1 MKQEAEQM
9 SIFDQDL
16 WCGKTSPELSA
27 QTEEKIS
34 ERCCTKRS
42 KLPAITPPLF
52 LCLETSGQKA
62 DASLTWTENGALLG
76 EFSMR
81 SFGEYPNVVAESHLS
96 QILEDN
102 PHPKYS
108 LSVKACQGILRR
120 AERRGK
126 ELPPILKNALEQ
138 QAFGTQSEAEIR
150 TDDKAPTLTAAAGMR
165 DCVMVLE
172 NHPNDSRIKL
182 SKDNVIQTLSKRM
195 GTGGAIHR

>member
-81 SFGEYPNVVAESHLS
+81 SFGEYPNVVVESHLS
-96 QILEDN
+96 QILEGS

-108 LSVKACQGILRR
+108 LSAKACQGILRR

-126 ELPPILKNALEQ
+126 ELPPILENALEQ
-138 QAFGTQSEAEIR
+138 QVFGTQSGAEIR
-150 TDDKAPTLTAAAGMR
+150 TDDKSPTLTAAAGMTAIA
-165 DCVMVLE
+165 LE
-172 NHPNDSRIKL
+172 NHPNDSRVKIAE
-182 SKDNVIQTLSKRM
+182 DGIVQTLSRSM
-195 GTGGAIHR
+195 GMGGATHR